1 MWNNSK
7 RQFKKLQRTLK
18 GLKHLILCWCYTLML
33 QVDATINKIITQLLI
48 IYSSSTSVFIKF
60 KMWNVTE
67 TEQDIVIIFLE
78 DYL

>member
-1 MWNNSK
+1 
-7 RQFKKLQRTLK
+7 
-18 GLKHLILCWCYTLML
+18 ML
-33 QVDATINKIITQLLI
+33 HKIITQLLI